1 MKSSF
6 STRNAAGKNFD
17 VTFAP
22 IGNEE
27 WSVTITES
35 ETQKQDHGT
44 FKKLENGLFGIEGLM
59 DDEFG
64 FDTDDVVM
72 IQNEIALDLK
82 NHGEL
87 VFQESI

>member
-1 MKSSF
+1 MKSHF
-6 STRNAAGKNFD
+6 STRNAAGKNFN

-27 WSVTITES
+27 WAVTITDA
-35 ETQKQDHGT
+35 ETLAQDHGT
-44 FKKLENGLFGIEGLM
+44 FKKLEDGLFGIEGLM

-64 FDTDDVVM
+64 FATDDIVM

-87 VFQESI
+87 VFQEST

>member
-1 MKSSF
+1 MKSHF
-6 STRNAAGKNFD
+6 STRNAAGKNFN

-27 WSVTITES
+27 WAVTITES

-44 FKKLENGLFGIEGLM
+44 CKKLEDGLFGIEGLM

-87 VFQESI
+87 VFQESA